1 MKNISADKHLHSLSL
16 HTPAQKLEVQMESML
31 AAPNFSLLYCETSQT
46 SHSLV
51 THKYIQSCNM

>member
-1 MKNISADKHLHSLSL
+1 MKNIPDDKHLHSLTL
-16 HTPAQKLEVQMESML
+16 RTPVQKVEVQMESML
-31 AAPNFSLLYCETSQT
+31 AAPHFSLLYCETSQT